1 MSNWGALWALDA
13 PVKTSGSQNPQGTLA
28 APVGTIAVRACDGS
42 VYVKRG
48 GGSTA
53 FGWYLLA
60 SDQFINW
67 QPRFVAGGL
76 VMVPNASGQ
85 TLTPNPSTII
95 NFLPQQSAPGV
106 GSANAKRQYAGGY
119 TSAVAGNTFLF
130 RPTNNVD
137 NMPSQRLDD
146 SLVNNFQEFDF
157 WWDVFTTPR
166 STSAATSTDL
176 TTGTM
181 RIWAGGAFGS
191 VNVQLSGGTVDS
203 NTLATEWP
211 TALSGADGLF
221 GFAFRFSSAT
231 DAGLWQFVST
241 VRVAGVYGQTVT
253 PMSAIAANTSY
264 RLRVRY
270 VFVSGVL
277 TALAS
282 INDGTEVA
290 ITTNVAP
297 VAPFTAAQTQP
308 FQPLCSVRNIS
319 GTTKS
324 LVAAQC
330 AMNYGI
336 GVGLTC

>member
-13 PVKTSGSQNPQGTLA
+13 PIKSTAVNPQGNLP
-28 APVGTIAVRACDGS
+28 APVGTFAVRACDGA

-60 SDQFINW
+60 SDQFINY
-67 QPRFVAGGL
+67 QPRFVSGGSGAVL
-76 VMVPNASGQ
+76 NANGQ
-85 TLTPNPSTII
+85 SMAVNPSTVI
-95 NFLPQQSAPGV
+95 NFLPQFSTAGTSFNP
-106 GSANAKRQYAGGY
+106 KRQYFGGY
-119 TSAVAGNTFLF
+119 TSGGAGNTFLF
-130 RPTNNVD
+130 RLATSTD

-146 SLVNNFQEFDF
+146 SLVNNFCEFDA
-157 WWDVFTTPR
+157 WWDLVTTPR

-181 RIWAGGAFGS
+181 RIWAGGAWGA
-191 VNVQLSGGTVDS
+191 VTVQASGGTVSSD
-203 NTLATEWP
+203 TLATEWP

-221 GFAFRFSSAT
+221 GWGFRFSSAV
-231 DAGLWQFVST
+231 DAGLWQFVNT
-241 VRVAGVYGQTVT
+241 VRVGGAYAQTVT
-253 PMSAIAANTSY
+253 PLAAIAANTAY

-270 VFVSGVL
+270 VFISGVL

-282 INDGTEVA
+282 INDGVEVA

-308 FQPLCSVRNIS
+308 FQPLCSMRGITANF
-319 GTTKS
+319 KS
-324 LVAAQC
+324 LAVAQF

-336 GVGLTC
+336 GVGVTC